1 MTAPSRH
8 SPSVTPNSHLSFS
21 KRLGIALLRVRWIF
35 SAALQLMDK
44 VLEDASTMLVV
55 LELVEAG
62 AGGRQ
67 EHDVSGMS
75 GLCRGFPGML
85 DGSGTFGGGKDFH
98 LVFGSFGVRA

>member
-8 SPSVTPNSHLSFS
+8 SPSATPNSHLSFS

-75 GLCRGFPGML
+75 GLGREFHGML
-85 DGSGTFGGGKDFH
+85 DGSCTFDGA
-98 LVFGSFGVRA
+98 RAFNW